1 MVKRRARRFI
11 PRLSCRFLAREGR
24 DARKRWR
31 QGLRGARGWLT
42 IPITAISMYALWH
55 WAFAVGTYFGVSF
68 VIAAT
73 LAILRGHILTHPF
86 RLLLVAVAVM
96 IATLFIRPPG
106 EDAWQVC
113 PEAQRRGNELE
124 VGRGLPGGQRRRG
137 RGANEGRSRAP
148 DRVFNDDPHEESSHI
163 EKLFWGPVS
172 VMLDAEGRLYV
183 TETNR
188 HRLQVFDRVN

>member
-11 PRLSCRFLAREGR
+11 PRLLCRFLAREGR

-55 WAFAVGTYFGVSF
+55 WAFAAGTYFGVSF

-86 RLLLVAVAVM
+86 RLLLVAVAVV
-96 IATLFIRPPG
+96 IATLFIRPLG
-106 EDAWQVC
+106 EDAWQ
-113 PEAQRRGNELE
+113 AFRRGDTLTAAVLVGLVVVAWLSKRQLE
-124 VGRGLPGGQRRRG
+124 TGRMRAISIGVFRQKRRARRR
-137 RGANEGRSRAP
+137 
-148 DRVFNDDPHEESSHI
+148 
-163 EKLFWGPVS
+163 
-172 VMLDAEGRLYV
+172 
-183 TETNR
+183 
-188 HRLQVFDRVN
+188 